1 MDKRFNYQEEEQG
14 IYKAWEEAGYFSPEG
29 CIKAGI
35 TNENAE
41 PFSMVLPPPNVTAEL
56 HMGHAMMLVIEDI
69 IIRYRRM
76 RGYRTLWIPGTDH
89 AAIATQ
95 SKVEDV
101 IYKKEN
107 KTRHDLG
114 REEFLKRVEK
124 YAKENHD
131 TIINQIRAMG
141 ASLDWGREAFTLD
154 EKRRIAVQ
162 TAFKNMYDDGLIY
175 RGKRLVNWD
184 PKLQTTISDDEIEWV
199 EEKIPFYYFQY
210 GPFIIGTTRPETKFG
225 DKYVVMHPDDKRYKD
240 YKHGQKLE
248 AEWINGKIE
257 TTVIKDKAIDPEFG
271 SGVMTITPWHDATD
285 FEIAERHNLDKEQ
298 IIDFD
303 GKLLSVAGEFAK
315 MPIEEAREKVVE
327 KLDKKGLLVKVDKNY
342 IHRVAVN
349 HRGGGGKIEPQIKLQ
364 WFIDVNKKFKMG
376 PSRIEGVKE
385 NNEVTLKELMR
396 KVVKNNQIEIIPEHF
411 KKIYFHWIENLRD
424 WCISRQIW
432 YGHRIPVWY
441 RGDEIYVGAE
451 TPNGDNWKQDPD
463 TLDTWFSSGLWTFST
478 LGWPSSVKTTDGKP
492 GKTSDLAIYHPTT
505 VLETGYDILFFWV
518 ARMILMT
525 TYNLGEIPF
534 KTVFLHGMVKDD
546 KGRKMSKSLGNGIDP
561 LDMIK
566 KYGTDATRLSLI
578 IGVGPGSDINLSED
592 KVKAYR
598 NFGTKIWN
606 VARFLDMSKPNDY
619 SRERAEKKLTNED
632 KEKIK
637 EMGDF
642 KKEITK
648 HYEKFEFHIAGE
660 KAYDYLWNV
669 FANKILEDTKVRF
682 QGDNKLDAE
691 AAFRMLEIIFL
702 GCIKILH
709 PFMPFVTE
717 AVYQKLK
724 LGNKMLIIEE
734 W

>member
-1 MDKRFNYQEEEQG
+1 
-14 IYKAWEEAGYFSPEG
+14 
-29 CIKAGI
+29 
-35 TNENAE
+35 
-41 PFSMVLPPPNVTAEL
+41 
-56 HMGHAMMLVIEDI
+56 
-69 IIRYRRM
+69 
-76 RGYRTLWIPGTDH
+76 
-89 AAIATQ
+89 
-95 SKVEDV
+95 
-101 IYKKEN
+101 
-107 KTRHDLG
+107 
-114 REEFLKRVEK
+114 
-124 YAKENHD
+124 
-131 TIINQIRAMG
+131 
-141 ASLDWGREAFTLD
+141 
-154 EKRRIAVQ
+154 
-162 TAFKNMYDDGLIY
+162 
-175 RGKRLVNWD
+175 
-184 PKLQTTISDDEIEWV
+184 
-199 EEKIPFYYFQY
+199 
-210 GPFIIGTTRPETKFG
+210 
-225 DKYVVMHPDDKRYKD
+225 
-240 YKHGQKLE
+240 
-248 AEWINGKIE
+248 
-257 TTVIKDKAIDPEFG
+257 
-271 SGVMTITPWHDATD
+271 
-285 FEIAERHNLDKEQ
+285 
-298 IIDFD
+298 
-303 GKLLSVAGEFAK
+303 
-315 MPIEEAREKVVE
+315 
-327 KLDKKGLLVKVDKNY
+327 
-342 IHRVAVN
+342 
-349 HRGGGGKIEPQIKLQ
+349 
-364 WFIDVNKKFKMG
+364 
-376 PSRIEGVKE
+376 
-385 NNEVTLKELMR
+385 LMR

-441 RGDEIYVGAE
+441 KGDEIYVGAE
-451 TPNGDNWKQDPD
+451 TPSGDNWKQDPD

-619 SRERAEKKLTNED
+619 SRERAEKKFTNED